1 MSLIQIKSV
10 FQNLHTGTNW
20 SLQLLN
26 IKSSKRT
33 GINYSSRQITL
44 SPENRF
50 YDFLNDIIR
59 IYTGNGK
66 KSLDLIE
73 NVREYDGTAD
83 SLTIYKLSAE
93 DTLISS
99 AYATLMQQIAA
110 PNVEDD
116 PFQYDSAH
124 LLKGQIMLSGQNT
137 SIKLFSMQNPITLLK
152 NKFFWSNG
160 SFQEA
165 NEKFLFL
172 RPTVDL
178 LIIDRT
184 VYLLTLAGETLF
196 NMARAYKNV
205 CHQKVESIVQA
216 DILNTTELF
225 MSVAES
231 GHNPRKFVSF
241 SDDRLTALHSVEIRN
256 SIAARFSIPLDAA
269 NGKFDVS
276 TDDAANKIIKL
287 LCNKGMT
294 DPFNESAVEVSSARQ
309 WQ

>member
-10 FQNLHTGTNW
+10 SPNLHTGTNW

-44 SPENRF
+44 SPENHF
-50 YDFLNDIIR
+50 YDILNDIIR

-116 PFQYDSAH
+116 PFQSCVSPFLVAA
-124 LLKGQIMLSGQNT
+124 KG
-137 SIKLFSMQNPITLLK
+137 FSHFSSHHSRTILA
-152 NKFFWSNG
+152 SRYG
-160 SFQEA
+160 
-165 NEKFLFL
+165 FL
-172 RPTVDL
+172 
-178 LIIDRT
+178 
-184 VYLLTLAGETLF
+184 
-196 NMARAYKNV
+196 
-205 CHQKVESIVQA
+205 H
-216 DILNTTELF
+216 
-225 MSVAES
+225 
-231 GHNPRKFVSF
+231 
-241 SDDRLTALHSVEIRN
+241 
-256 SIAARFSIPLDAA
+256 
-269 NGKFDVS
+269 
-276 TDDAANKIIKL
+276 
-287 LCNKGMT
+287 
-294 DPFNESAVEVSSARQ
+294 
-309 WQ
+309 

>member
-152 NKFFWSNG
+152 NKFSWSNG

-231 GHNPRKFVSF
+231 GHNPRN
-241 SDDRLTALHSVEIRN
+241 LSV
-256 SIAARFSIPLDAA
+256 FL
-269 NGKFDVS
+269 
-276 TDDAANKIIKL
+276 
-287 LCNKGMT
+287 MT
-294 DPFNESAVEVSSARQ
+294 D
-309 WQ
+309 